1 MTSRRIISFLNLLMG
16 FGLLLVG
23 FLHFLIIGDLD
34 DFISGQLQSKMEVDQ
49 YIPAIFRLNSIG
61 SGVFVLLLGIIQIYT
76 SGAGL
81 RRGKIWGRNLAAWL
95 GLGLLILSLIL
106 WKSAP
111 GILWEAEVFKITLI
125 SLAAVGVIT
134 FFPLLFF
141 WKHFNE
147 RH

>member
-23 FLHFLIIGDLD
+23 LLHFLIIGDLE

-49 YIPAIFRLNSIG
+49 YLPAIFRLNSIS
-61 SGVFVLLLGIIQIYT
+61 SGVFVLLLGIMQIYT

-81 RRGKIWGRNLAAWL
+81 QRGKRWGRNLAAWL
-95 GLGLLILSLIL
+95 GLGLLILSLVL

-111 GILWEAEVFKITLI
+111 GILWEAEVFKIALI
-125 SLAAVGVIT
+125 SLTAVGIIT
-134 FFPLLFF
+134 FLPLLFF
-141 WKHFNE
+141 WKQFSE
-147 RH
+147 R